1 MMMMMMIDP
10 PLVGCVV
17 RHVMSGP
24 GCSVVNRGRFSFTLV
39 GMTSDLTSSCTLVD
53 DERRGLFPVHPSQAR
68 VPGFRARCQ
77 TKADGSPIRPHESRA
92 TNAML
97 TNCLSLLM
105 LGGMAVSLLLARL
118 SWTRVAMLQ
127 IDKGNVRRSLSAR
140 FSTLSC
146 LNLLATE
153 QSYITL
159 KTCFPLISMKLI
171 YSLGKSIYLP
181 NLDCITQLD
190 S

>member
-1 MMMMMMIDP
+1 MKDAAYFQCTHRKHVY
-10 PLVGCVV
+10 LVFG
-17 RHVMSGP
+17 HGA
-24 GCSVVNRGRFSFTLV
+24 N
-39 GMTSDLTSSCTLVD
+39 
-53 DERRGLFPVHPSQAR
+53 
-68 VPGFRARCQ
+68 CQ

-92 TNAML
+92 TNATL

-153 QSYITL
+153 QS
-159 KTCFPLISMKLI
+159 
-171 YSLGKSIYLP
+171 
-181 NLDCITQLD
+181 
-190 S
+190 